1 MNWLQCVSLGT
12 LLWILADVYELNHH
26 DHGGHQII
34 TTWGAMLFVVA
45 FWKWLR
51 ERR

>member
-12 LLWILADVYELNHH
+12 LFWILADVYELNHH
-26 DHGGHQII
+26 DHIGHQVY
-34 TTWGAMLFVVA
+34 TAWGALLFVWA
-45 FWKWLR
+45 IWKALR